1 MFPIVVSGIVFIDF
15 VNVVYYY
22 CCYWSLLLFSLLL
35 LSLWKIYRDMI
46 RPTMPRCTPSGLII
60 MYVCS
65 IPSISCCFI
74 WLLFCYWLS
83 VICLFYPIQLHN
95 CGCDRP
101 LSTIIHVIKSQCWI
115 LYPRDAFKM
124 KKIIENL
131 VIFPTCPQL
140 PFCYYL
146 MRGQELGG
154 EFDHKQNRRQ
164 RAHASST

>member
-1 MFPIVVSGIVFIDF
+1 
-15 VNVVYYY
+15 
-22 CCYWSLLLFSLLL
+22 
-35 LSLWKIYRDMI
+35 MI

-74 WLLFCYWLS
+74 WLLFCYCLS

-95 CGCDRP
+95 CSCDRP
-101 LSTIIHVIKSQCWI
+101 LSTNIHVIKSMLNTVSQGRFQNEI
-115 LYPRDAFKM
+115 N
-124 KKIIENL
+124 NL
-131 VIFPTCPQL
+131 GIFPTCPQPPL
-140 PFCYYL
+140 CYHL